1 MPSPVRKN
9 TKSII
14 FAAAGDKVFLA
25 IPLLE
30 PLLFLHLLIC
40 KTLFIGIFAVFFH
53 VYLDILIR

>member
-9 TKSII
+9 TKNNNNI
-14 FAAAGDKVFLA
+14 FATAGDKVFLA

-40 KTLFIGIFAVFFH
+40 KNIVYRHYCFFF
-53 VYLDILIR
+53 